1 MSKQYY
7 HLLPTDLG
15 WVGILASSKGLR
27 KIVLKQSPEEALE
40 GLGLGASEVE
50 EAENELEE
58 TGELLKAYFRGEP
71 VSLESISVDL
81 DGAPP
86 FFRTAWEACRA
97 IPRGETRSYGWLAA
111 AAGSPRAVR
120 AAGQAMAHNPL
131 AFVVPCHRVVASDGS
146 LHGYG
151 GGLDQKAGLL
161 ELERHV

>member
-1 MSKQYY
+1 MGLYCKQSMGKLYY
-7 HLLPTDLG
+7 HVLHTDLG

-27 KIVLKQSPEEALE
+27 KIVPKKSPEEVLE
-40 GLGLGASEVE
+40 GLGLGASEVD
-50 EAENELEE
+50 EAQNGLGEI
-58 TGELLKAYFRGEP
+58 GELLKAYFRGEP
-71 VSLESISVDL
+71 ANLESISVDM

-131 AFVVPCHRVVASDGS
+131 AFVIPCHRVVG
-146 LHGYG
+146 
-151 GGLDQKAGLL
+151 Q
-161 ELERHV
+161 RW